1 MAIGLSHGGTTI
13 YSSES
18 PSKEVWVGTKEGI
31 VAIERVGNGAG
42 WQVARR
48 MLTDKHIS
56 AIHYEEKSGS
66 FFVGAFQGSIH
77 MSADHGQSWEARG
90 HGLTQ
95 TDVYSIASVQS
106 NGRTRLYAG
115 TEPAHLFASDD
126 LGATWSELPGLRS
139 VPSSPTWNFPVPP
152 HIAHAKHLNFDP
164 ADPDTVYVCVEVG
177 GLLKSTDAGRSWHQL
192 GGIYEDAHR
201 LVIHP
206 TDGNRMYVNTGRG
219 LYVTVDGGDTFEHRI
234 ARPSEIANYPDGLVL
249 DPRDPDVM
257 FISGAQYGPG
267 TWRKT
272 HYAGARIA
280 RSRDGG
286 RTWEI
291 LRDGLPDRLQASV
304 EALCLETSNHKTSV
318 FAATTAGDVYCSDDA
333 GDHWSRIVTGLAPI
347 SKGGHYE
354 NLQAA

>member
-18 PSKEVWVGTKEGI
+18 RAKEVWVGTKEGI
-31 VAIERVGNGAG
+31 VAIERRTNPDG

-56 AIHYEEKSGS
+56 AIHYEEANDL
-66 FFVGAFQGSIH
+66 FFVGAFHGSIH
-77 MSADHGQSWEARG
+77 VSADNGQSWEARNN
-90 HGLTQ
+90 GLTE
-95 TDVYSIASVQS
+95 TDVYSIASVHSQ
-106 NGRTRLYAG
+106 GRTRLYAG

-126 LGATWSELPGLRS
+126 LGENWSELPGLRS
-139 VPSSPTWNFPVPP
+139 VPSSPTWSFPVPP
-152 HIAHAKHLNFDP
+152 HIAHAKHVNFDP

-177 GLLKSTDAGRSWHQL
+177 GLLKSTDAGHSWQQL

-206 TDGNRMYVNTGRG
+206 LDGKRMYVNTGRG
-219 LYVTVDGGDTFEHRI
+219 LYVTADGGETFENRI
-234 ARPSEIANYPDGLVL
+234 ARPSEIANYPDGLVI
-249 DPRDPDVM
+249 DPRNPERM
-257 FISGAQYGPG
+257 FLSGAQFGPG

-286 RTWEI
+286 LTWEI
-291 LRDGLPDRLQASV
+291 LREGLPDRLQASV
-304 EALCLETSNHKTSV
+304 EALCLEASDQGTSV

-333 GDHWSRIVTGLAPI
+333 GDHWTRIVSGLAPI